1 MRKPVYLLAALAL
14 FAAAGCT
21 RTGDLTAPERKAT
34 PHVNDAGGNGTATTN
49 TTQADTVTRG
59 NGLIGSGG

>member
-14 FAAAGCT
+14 FAAAGCA
-21 RTGDLTAPERKAT
+21 RTDHITAPERRAA
-34 PHVNDAGGNGTATTN
+34 PHVNDVGGTSTVTN

>member
-1 MRKPVYLLAALAL
+1 MRRTRFLLVALAL
-14 FAAAGCT
+14 FAAAGCA
-21 RTGDLTAPERKAT
+21 RTDGITAPERTAA
-34 PHVNDAGGNGTATTN
+34 PRHDAGGTTPTVTS